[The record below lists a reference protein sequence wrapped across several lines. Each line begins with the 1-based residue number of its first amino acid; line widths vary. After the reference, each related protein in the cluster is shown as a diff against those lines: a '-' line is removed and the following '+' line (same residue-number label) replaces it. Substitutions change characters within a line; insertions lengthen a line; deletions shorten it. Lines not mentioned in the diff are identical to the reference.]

1 MPGWAP
7 CFSGFCVG
15 VNEEIPELDEF
26 GDWGGYKRIRSSGAL
41 GLRRPS
47 WVPKR

>member
-26 GDWGGYKRIRSSGAL
+26 GDGG
-41 GLRRPS
+41 GLQAHQEFWCPG
-47 WVPKR
+47 PKEA